1 MTMNYSISF
10 DLQSRLQNLSSLV
23 HEDKRSSD
31 AKSSEVEEIGN
42 IILKKIYAEDSN
54 LPTSARLYLEK
65 MAASIIDDKWSD
77 IPKPIAMKFDF
88 QILEGVAHAL
98 ALASVSTTIDLF
110 ELFGMLM
117 KIKGDEAYNLATISI
132 MDVKLSLELDE
143 ERFKEQKKSN
153 EMDLGAG
160 IAAGAIQVVQGAAQ
174 FGSNITSIVK
184 TGRLGLETKKVIK
197 LNKETADAKIDLD
210 SKMATKQELTSEYKA
225 LSNEI
230 TILKAKN
237 PNDPS
242 INTLEETQGKVGL
255 KLQQANEE
263 ANESAKTFNDLNSKF
278 EANSKLIDQ
287 KTNRERF
294 KDQLRSSVINGVK
307 GAFDIGVAFV
317 RFEASKAK
325 LAADI
330 LEAAKNTTDRSANA
344 MSESGRKAAEDVKKL
359 QTAFES
365 MLQMHDSSIKKQ
377 FT

>member
-1 MTMNYSISF
+1 MNYSISF

-307 GAFDIGVAFV
+307 GAFDIGVAFA

>member
-1 MTMNYSISF
+1 M
-10 DLQSRLQNLSSLV
+10 V

-307 GAFDIGVAFV
+307 GAFDIGVAFA